1 LNVTLQLSDD
11 DMQGDYG
18 TVNLDKSL
26 SALAVMGI
34 DTIEAATDSGLGS
47 VEVAGYGSNSA
58 VTGLVFDEDLDVTL
72 QLTGDDADLDEE
84 ADGTVSL
91 NTSLSALA
99 AMGIDTIEA
108 AEGSGVTSVVVAGY
122 GTNDEV
128 TGLVFD
134 DNLDVT
140 LQLTGDDADLD
151 EDADGTVSLNTSLS
165 ALAAMGID
173 TIEAA
178 EGSGVTSVVV
188 AGYGTNDEVTGLVFD
203 DNLDVTLQLT
213 GADDE
218 LNSGGDADGSVSLN
232 TSLSA
237 LSAMGIDTIEA
248 AEGSDV
254 TKVVVEGFGF
264 SAGLSGLVFDDNLDV
279 TLQLT
284 ADDADLDEEA
294 DGTVTLN
301 TSLSTLAAMG
311 IDTIEADGG
320 SGVSSVVVA
329 GYGTSEEVTG
339 LVFDDNLD
347 VTLELTREDTA
358 MDSDGVVDT
367 TVNLN
372 TSLSALSAMGIDTI
386 GAAYGSLVDDVVV
399 AGYGSIDEVAG
410 LVFDDNLD
418 VTLELTDT
426 DDELN
431 SGGDADGSVSLNTSL
446 SDLAAM
452 GIDVIDTVSGDGIVN
467 VMGGIGGLD
476 LDDLNLIFQDDLS
489 VTLTL
494 TEADASVMLQAEDAQ
509 ESLRNMGI
517 DLIVDASGNSHDIDD
532 DDFFNNL

>member
-1 LNVTLQLSDD
+1 
-11 DMQGDYG
+11 
-18 TVNLDKSL
+18 
-26 SALAVMGI
+26 
-34 DTIEAATDSGLGS
+34 
-47 VEVAGYGSNSA
+47 
-58 VTGLVFDEDLDVTL
+58 
-72 QLTGDDADLDEE
+72 
-84 ADGTVSL
+84 VSL

-99 AMGIDTIEA
+99 
-108 AEGSGVTSVVVAGY
+108 
-122 GTNDEV
+122 
-128 TGLVFD
+128 
-134 DNLDVT
+134 
-140 LQLTGDDADLD
+140 
-151 EDADGTVSLNTSLS
+151 
-165 ALAAMGID
+165 
-173 TIEAA
+173 
-178 EGSGVTSVVV
+178 
-188 AGYGTNDEVTGLVFD
+188 
-203 DNLDVTLQLT
+203 
-213 GADDE
+213 
-218 LNSGGDADGSVSLN
+218 
-232 TSLSA
+232 
-237 LSAMGIDTIEA
+237 AMGIDTIEA